1 MSSPYFYDCEL
12 SSTSFSLCAFAFASA
27 FASAFAFGPALASG
41 PASGSSPKTQ
51 PHTS

>member
-12 SSTSFSLCAFAFASA
+12 SSTSFSLCAFAFAFASA

-41 PASGSSPKTQ
+41 SSPKTQ